1 VINTEAL
8 AFPTASVGD
17 TEVAL
22 LLKGRSEFPGLTPGT
37 RATFRNT
44 INLARPWKFP
54 AGRVDSIPCRRH
66 SRSIVEVPVEIIL
79 SRPDGSPYDRGT
91 GVIRDLSYSGLR
103 LGDIFLVHGRLLA
116 MYFGVELR
124 PALESPGR
132 CLIAGR
138 ILRTFSLGFPG
149 FGIEFLA
156 PGSGAEARLRKK

>member
-1 VINTEAL
+1 MKTEAQVL
-8 AFPTASVGD
+8 PPTPAGD
-17 TEVAL
+17 TEVAR

-37 RATFRNT
+37 GATDRNA

-54 AGRVDSIPCRRH
+54 AGRIDALPCRRY
-66 SRSIVEVPVEIIL
+66 SRSIVEVPVEIRL
-79 SRPDGSPYDRGT
+79 SRPDGSSYDRGT

-124 PALESPGR
+124 PALEPPGR
-132 CLIAGR
+132 SLIAGR

-149 FGIEFLA
+149 FGIEFLS